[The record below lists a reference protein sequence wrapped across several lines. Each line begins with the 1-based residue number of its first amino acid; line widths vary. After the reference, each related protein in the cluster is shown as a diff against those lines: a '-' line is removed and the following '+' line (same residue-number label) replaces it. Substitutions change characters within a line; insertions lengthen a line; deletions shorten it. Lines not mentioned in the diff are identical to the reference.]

1 MKIVNFSAPESA
13 TKYIVLDCETLNDV
27 RLYERYRTRDPRP
40 APCRWPFRRVVAA
53 SVMEITVVR
62 GIW

>member
-40 APCRWPFRRVVAA
+40 APYSSLMAG
-53 SVMEITVVR
+53 T
-62 GIW
+62 